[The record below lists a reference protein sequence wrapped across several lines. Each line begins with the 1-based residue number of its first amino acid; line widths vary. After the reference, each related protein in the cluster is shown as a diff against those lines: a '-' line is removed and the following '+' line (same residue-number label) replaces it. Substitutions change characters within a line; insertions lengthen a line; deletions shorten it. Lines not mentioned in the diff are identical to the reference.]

1 MIMYEFDVDKEVKV
15 CYREQGVPCT
25 DGACGW
31 CLHEEPEKNMTLGTL
46 LKNIIRKEEDAAI
59 EALRKEAAAKAR
71 RLEKVRAER
80 EALMNAIEEEI
91 VDKIIDGQKPMYKL
105 YATDLR
111 TWFNQCRFTPDRAV
125 MPMDRDRYDVRV
137 EWLKAEGLQLKV
149 TEAHDGMGQRDWLE
163 ITVEP
168 LPEME
173 VEAD

>member
-1 MIMYEFDVDKEVKV
+1 M
-15 CYREQGVPCT
+15 Q
-25 DGACGW
+25 
-31 CLHEEPEKNMTLGTL
+31 TLGTML
-46 LKNIIRKEEDAAI
+46 QNIIRKEEDAAM
-59 EALRKEAAAKAR
+59 EALRKEEAVKDR

-91 VDKIIDGQKPMYKL
+91 VDKITDGQKPMYKL

-111 TWFNQCRFTPDRAV
+111 AWFNQCRFTPDRAV

-168 LPEME
+168 LPEIE